1 MWNILKGVIILIV
14 VNARYF
20 PEIGVHMLNGYTT
33 NLNYSAAYNEV
44 LKTVQTISSTANIE
58 SISFVKCIE
67 SNETGLTFG
76 GFHVSVKFKE

>member
-1 MWNILKGVIILIV
+1 MIKLIV

-33 NLNYSAAYNEV
+33 NNNYSAAYIEV
-44 LKTVQTISSTANIE
+44 LNTVQNISSTANIE
-58 SISFVKCIE
+58 SIHLTKCIE

-76 GFHVSVKFKE
+76 AFHVSVKFKE